1 MNQNI
6 VEFGLKNL
14 HIGPYTVG
22 QDGTATLGE
31 GVAVPG
37 LVSLGLEAES
47 ELYKFFADN
56 VVYYSEYTDQGES
69 GDLTMALI
77 PDQFKIDYL
86 GFKEMADGGIAKIKG
101 VQGQAFWMAF
111 EGEGDKHKRRHVML
125 NVIGGAIQREYRTI
139 GESKEVDTEV
149 VPLTINGDNASGI
162 VKISYNPTDAG
173 YDTAF
178 TAPTVPAEVEEP
190 ETP

>member
-22 QDGTATLGE
+22 QDGTATLGA

-37 LVSLGLEAES
+37 LVSLGLEADS
-47 ELYKFFADN
+47 ELYKFFADDT
-56 VVYYSEYTDQGES
+56 VYYSEYTDKGES

-77 PDQFKIDYL
+77 PDALKIDYL
-86 GFKEMADGGIAKIKG
+86 GFTEMDDGGIAKLKG
-101 VQGQAFWMAF
+101 VQGKAFWMAF
-111 EGEGDKHKRRHVML
+111 EGEGDKHKRRHLMI
-125 NVIGGAIQREYRTI
+125 NVIGGAIKREYKTI
-139 GESKEVDTEV
+139 GDSKEVDTEV
-149 VPLTINGDNASGI
+149 VPLTINGDNKTGV

-173 YDTAF
+173 YTTAL
-178 TAPTVPAEVEEP
+178 TAPEIPEVKPA
-190 ETP
+190 TP